1 MVWGAGDVGG
11 GRVLLWVW
19 FGVGRG
25 DWRRDLDG
33 PPQLS
38 AHMMQEQCSG
48 HSAGVRDAGGK
59 LLVSLRGEG
68 CRGSSSGLSARVRGC
83 G

>member
-25 DWRRDLDG
+25 DWRRNLEG

-38 AHMMQEQCSG
+38 AFHMIQGQCSG
-48 HSAGVRDAGGK
+48 HSAGVRDVGK
-59 LLVSLRGEG
+59 LFYSLCRAKGMGEPVLVSMQ
-68 CRGSSSGLSARVRGC
+68 V
-83 G
+83 